1 MFVQIIITTDL
12 TLYNPAV
19 RPSVRPHVTL
29 RDRLRKAQKHWLQRI
44 LNTFACEC
52 ICTYSYNQCQQ
63 QWETNSR
70 LVDRWVTE
78 SAGRSV
84 GQDRSVGRFGVTV
97 GQVGQVGEVRQAS
110 RSVGQL
116 VSWSVGRS
124 VYVKQE
130 IVLTSVP
137 GNNN

>member
-29 RDRLRKAQKHWLQRI
+29 RDRLRKAKKHWLQRI

-84 GQDRSVGRFGVTV
+84 GQDRSGGRSGGSV
-97 GQVGQVGEVRQAS
+97 GQVGQVGEVGQAG
-110 RSVGQL
+110 RSVGRL
-116 VSWSVGRS
+116 AGGSVGRS
-124 VYVKQE
+124 VHVE
-130 IVLTSVP
+130 ADVGWLSGP
-137 GNNN
+137 GK